1 MPFIATNPE
10 RMLRAVSHWSDP
22 MKLVLFGATGHIGQ
36 GILDEALARGHDVIA
51 VVRDPARLTRSDE
64 RLRVVTGDVSKPASW
79 IDAVRGSDAAVAS
92 LSARRDQDFAS
103 VAGNARVLLEQLP
116 AAGVTRLAW
125 VGGAGTLE
133 VAPGRRVIDDPDF
146 PAAWRPEA
154 EAQGEALAAFRAYR
168 GPVEW
173 TYVSPAAL
181 IEPGERTGAYRL
193 GSEQLLVD
201 ADGNSRISIADY
213 AAALLD
219 RVERR
224 DAADRRITVAY

>member
-1 MPFIATNPE
+1 
-10 RMLRAVSHWSDP
+10 

-36 GILDEALARGHDVIA
+36 GILDEALARGHQVIA
-51 VVRDPARLTRSDE
+51 VVRDPARLARSDE
-64 RLRVVTGDVSKPASW
+64 RLYVVTGDVSKPASW
-79 IDAVRGSDAAVAS
+79 IDAVRGSDAVIAS

-103 VAGNARVLLEQLP
+103 VASNARVLLEQLP
-116 AAGVTRLAW
+116 VAGVTRLAW

-154 EAQGEALAAFRAYR
+154 EAQGEALAVFRAYH

-181 IEPGERTGAYRL
+181 IEAGERTGAYRL
-193 GSEQLLVD
+193 GGEQLLVD
-201 ADGNSRISIADY
+201 ADGHSRISIADY
-213 AAALLD
+213 AVALLD